1 MISHQGLDLLIILT
15 IIFVCGGIVY
25 LIGDF
30 ISVIYRKTKLWLRY
44 LRWKGGK
51 K

>member
-15 IIFVCGGIVY
+15 IVFVCMGIVY
-25 LIGDF
+25 LF
-30 ISVIYRKTKLWLRY
+30 VEVIRFWYHETKIWLRY
-44 LRWKGGK
+44 LRRKGGK